1 MITVMIVSLCILGL
15 FLLLTAIL
23 SISVDF
29 RTVIDI
35 DRNDFV
41 VEAMLFGRLRILRFQ
56 IVLVEGAFYLK
67 TLKRPYRS
75 IDYLTTKEKENNA
88 QENKLSEKVKFA
100 NAEKSKKID
109 IGEVYNA
116 LTHHK
121 LRLEQMRVY
130 INVGGDDSLA
140 TSMIWGGAETIAA
153 IALALS
159 ARIIESDN
167 VSVLVKPE
175 FKSAD
180 FVADALVKVRLGSIL
195 SVLISIIIELRHSNK
210 EKMKA
215 ERYNNINE

>member
-41 VEAMLFGRLRILRFQ
+41 VEAMIFGRFRILRFQ
-56 IVLVEGAFYLK
+56 IILVDGAFYLK

-75 IDYLTTKEKENNA
+75 IDYVTAKDKEEDAQSSKKTKKAASTNS
-88 QENKLSEKVKFA
+88 K
-100 NAEKSKKID
+100 KSRKID

-130 INVGGDDSLA
+130 INVGGDDSLV
-140 TSMIWGGAETIAA
+140 TSMIWGGAETVAA

-159 ARIIESDN
+159 SRIIESEN
-167 VSVLVKPE
+167 VSILVKPE

-180 FVADALVKVRLGSIL
+180 FMADALVKVRVGSVL
-195 SVLISIIIELRHSNK
+195 SALISIIINLRHSNK

>member
-56 IVLVEGAFYLK
+56 IILVEGAFYIK

-75 IDYLTTKEKENNA
+75 IDYVTAKYKEEDTHNSITSK
-88 QENKLSEKVKFA
+88 K
-100 NAEKSKKID
+100 AESTNSKKSRKID

-130 INVGGDDSLA
+130 INVGGDDSLV
-140 TSMIWGGAETIAA
+140 TSMIWGGAETVAA

-159 ARIIESDN
+159 SRIIESEN
-167 VSVLVKPE
+167 VSILVKPE

-180 FVADALVKVRLGSIL
+180 FMADALVKVRVGSVL
-195 SVLISIIIELRHSNK
+195 SALISIIINLHHSNK
-210 EKMKA
+210 ETIKTEHA
-215 ERYNNINE
+215 HNE

>member
-15 FLLLTAIL
+15 FLLLMAIL

-41 VEAMLFGRLRILRFQ
+41 VEAMLFGRFRILRFQ
-56 IVLVEGAFYLK
+56 IILVEGAFYIK

-75 IDYLTTKEKENNA
+75 IDYVTAKDKEEDAQSSKKTKKAASTNS
-88 QENKLSEKVKFA
+88 K
-100 NAEKSKKID
+100 KSRKID

-130 INVGGDDSLA
+130 INVGGDDSLV
-140 TSMIWGGAETIAA
+140 TSMIWGGAETVAS

-159 ARIIESDN
+159 SRIIESEN
-167 VSVLVKPE
+167 VSILVKPE

-180 FVADALVKVRLGSIL
+180 FMADALVKVRVGSVL
-195 SVLISIIIELRHSNK
+195 SALISIIINLRHSNK
-210 EKMKA
+210 EAIKTEHA
-215 ERYNNINE
+215 HNE